1 MSLLQDSSGLG
12 IKNKEPAWLEN
23 SNRRVIVN
31 HLVPKKK
38 LTFELAA
45 SKNAKDPATSN
56 SANSFVSTDF
66 NGITFGNKLHR
77 NSSAGLVDASVIVF
91 QGAND
96 STAENDD
103 LPLYNNSEDLPPP
116 RSLMDL
122 NDEFLL
128 SLGKPTQQADSFLN
142 KDPRTLSNVFNRDA
156 KNPANEDPKTTAN
169 PLAHSETAVLVFG
182 YPESMANQVI
192 SHFADFGTILEDFEA
207 VRSSKANP
215 YSQFGDL
222 APAGAFK
229 SVPTTETK
237 RASPPPMFCGK
248 SWVKL
253 TYDNPASAI
262 DALQES
268 GSVFNGALIGV
279 VPYTKDTLEKLRNRK
294 ITSAEDIGGGL
305 QGLVHVETNK
315 VDQRVIGDS
324 SDLLASYINRID
336 VKDGSE
342 FFLKLATGGDLGK
355 SVGKLDSK
363 KLGLW
368 GTVSSYFF
376 GFHDL

>member
-1 MSLLQDSSGLG
+1 MSLLQDSAGLG

-45 SKNAKDPATSN
+45 SKNAKDPAATN
-56 SANSFVSTDF
+56 STNSFVSTDF

-77 NSSAGLVDASVIVF
+77 NSSAGLADASMIVF

-128 SLGKPTQQADSFLN
+128 SLGKPAQQADSFLN
-142 KDPRTLSNVFNRDA
+142 KDPRTLSNVFNRDVD
-156 KNPANEDPKTTAN
+156 KSSSEDPKATAN

-207 VRSSKANP
+207 VRKSKASP

-229 SVPTTETK
+229 SSSTTERK
-237 RASPPPMFCGK
+237 RISAPPMFCGK

-305 QGLVHVETNK
+305 QGLAHVETNK

-342 FFLKLATGGDLGK
+342 FFLKLTTGGDPGK
-355 SVGKLDSK
+355 SAGKLDSK